1 MSFGLKK
8 HSWFFSIMQSQRRT
22 VLKVRQ
28 RGEVEH
34 TEGGKIQRMRRRRRS
49 GRGDMKGTLQ
59 KECAVVRRRRRR
71 GGEEKGCGG
80 DRMK

>member
-1 MSFGLKK
+1 MV
-8 HSWFFSIMQSQRRT
+8 FSIMQSQRRT

-34 TEGGKIQRMRRRRRS
+34 MEGGKIQRIRRRRS

-71 GGEEKGCGG
+71 GGEEKGFGG
-80 DRMK
+80 DGMK